1 MTKSERAINKYTD
14 ANGRTWYA
22 YRRKGTCSRTSPSI
36 AMDYYDIV
44 IDDPEYI
51 PEPVTPDGRLAVD
64 AFAEWARE
72 FSEGNVAEFYAM
84 EDDGLNW
91 YNVIQA
97 KLRELHL
104 LPEEK
109 REAEV
114 PGVRL
119 MFSKP
124 VQIYR
129 NGEEY
134 PGALMPGE
142 IYYVKVLDE

>member
-1 MTKSERAINKYTD
+1 
-14 ANGRTWYA
+14 
-22 YRRKGTCSRTSPSI
+22 
-36 AMDYYDIV
+36 MDYYDIV
-44 IDDPEYI
+44 IDDLEYI
-51 PEPVTPDGRLAVD
+51 PEPVTPDGKLAVD
-64 AFAEWARE
+64 AFVEWASHLSTLVWSSYE
-72 FSEGNVAEFYAM
+72 PSSDLSYEPLSDLV
-84 EDDGLNW
+84 D
-91 YNVIQA
+91 VIRA
-97 KLRELHL
+97 KLRKLHL